1 MRNIG
6 DEMTRWIDQG
16 CDSAVAR
23 HIAIQLVLLRKRWIL
38 R

>member
-6 DEMTRWIDQG
+6 DAMTRWIDQG
-16 CDSAVAR
+16 RDCAVAR
-23 HIAIQLVLLRKRWIL
+23 HIAIQLVLLRRCWIL